1 MKIKT
6 IIAEDEPIAR
16 ELLRGYLEKYCPV
29 IEVIAEAADAKTAID
44 MIIEHK
50 PKLVFLDVEMPFG
63 NAFDILHAT
72 SEIHYEVIFA
82 TAYSE
87 YAIKALNENAA
98 YYLLKPF
105 DIEQIILAVE
115 KIRQKIEQ
123 NISHT
128 NFEAIS
134 KSLKELRSK
143 KQIILPTMQGFDVAK
158 APEILY
164 LRANGNFTDVHL
176 TSGKDIM
183 VCKVLR
189 YFDELLDDRFMRVHR
204 SYIVNLHAIKSYH
217 KASGGVLILNNG
229 EEIEV
234 SSSYRQQLLD
244 KLG

>member
-16 ELLRGYLEKYCPV
+16 ELLRGYLQKYCPV
-29 IEVIAEAADAKTAID
+29 IEVIAEASDAKAAISK
-44 MIIEHK
+44 IIEYK
-50 PKLVFLDVEMPFG
+50 PQLVFLDVEMPFG
-63 NAFDILHAT
+63 NAFDVLHAT
-72 SEIHYEVIFA
+72 SEVNYEVIFA

-105 DIEQIILAVE
+105 DIEQIIMAVE

-123 NISHT
+123 TNSHT

-134 KSLKELRSK
+134 KSLKELKSK
-143 KQIILPTMQGFDVAK
+143 EQIILPTMQGFDVTK
-158 APEILY
+158 ASEILY

-176 TSGKDIM
+176 NSGKEIM

-189 YFDELLDDRFMRVHR
+189 YFDELLDERFVRVHR
-204 SYIVNLHAIKSYH
+204 SYIVNLQAVKSFH
-217 KASGGVLILNNG
+217 KTSGGVLILNND

-234 SSSYRQQLLD
+234 SASYRQQLLD